1 MFKKSLLIVLGVF
14 SLIILASYGSVMNTQ
29 HQKESNHLGV
39 QLIDS
44 VQFNDGPYVFIS
56 NDSLIEKLIVNGKI
70 ESRFMGFYSESKPFT
85 NELTAYKTNSKI
97 AALSDIHGQLDLA
110 VKIFKNNGII
120 DQNSNWSF
128 GNGQLVIVGDLFD
141 RGDKVTELLWFVYHL
156 EKQAAEQGGKVH
168 VLLGNHEYMIM
179 QNDIRFVNRKYGLT
193 SRLLGKSYVNLFD
206 NSTLLGKWLRS
217 KATVIKI
224 NDNVFVHGGI
234 SEKFI
239 KYNADLDKTN
249 NQMRQSLLEE
259 NNDVDRDSI
268 YGKYFDSN
276 GPIWYRGYFLDSLK
290 NSNIKSVLRTLKAKH
305 VVVGH
310 TSQTKIESL
319 FKGKILAV
327 DSSIKNGKYGELLLI
342 EDGSYYRGTM
352 SGEKIK
358 LE

>member
-14 SLIILASYGSVMNTQ
+14 SILMLASYGSVMHIQ
-29 HQKESNHLGV
+29 PQKESNFLGE
-39 QLIDS
+39 QILDS

-56 NDSLIEKLIVNGKI
+56 NDSLIEKMIVNGKVT
-70 ESRFMGFYSESKPFT
+70 SRFMGLYSELKPIT
-85 NELTAYKTNSKI
+85 NELTTYKTNSKI

-110 VKIFKNNGII
+110 ITIFKNNGII

-168 VLLGNHEYMIM
+168 VLLGNHEYMVM

-193 SRLLGKSYVNLFD
+193 SRKLTRSYVSLFD

-234 SEKFI
+234 SEVFI
-239 KYNADLDKTN
+239 KDNADLDKTN
-249 NQMRQSLLEE
+249 REMRQSLFEE
-259 NNDVDRDSI
+259 DTSILKDSV
-268 YGKYFDSN
+268 YRKYFDSN
-276 GPIWYRGYFLDSLK
+276 GPIWYRGYFRDSLK
-290 NSNIKSVLRTLKAKH
+290 NRNINAVLRALEAKH

-327 DSSIKNGKYGELLLI
+327 DSSIKNGAYGELLLI
-342 EDGSYYRGTM
+342 EDGTYYRGTM

-358 LE
+358 LK